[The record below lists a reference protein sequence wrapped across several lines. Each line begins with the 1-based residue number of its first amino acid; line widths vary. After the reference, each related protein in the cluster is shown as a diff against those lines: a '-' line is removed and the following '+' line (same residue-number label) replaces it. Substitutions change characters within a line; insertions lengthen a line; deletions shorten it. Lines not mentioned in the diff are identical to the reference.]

1 MKNDI
6 DGKLE
11 KINTDILFYFLLVI
25 SSGIS
30 FYIINEKKRDI
41 LDRSNNSKD
50 VLNKMYIFNRRLIV
64 FVNIYFLINVYNS
77 YKEAIN
83 RDNISES
90 ELYQTK
96 LLFWGVVFGFIGSLF
111 YLPITNSNFIIK
123 RQYILSKCGDIRDER
138 G

>member
-64 FVNIYFLINVYNS
+64 FVNIYFLINVYNY

-123 RQYILSKCGDIRDER
+123 R
-138 G
+138 

>member
-96 LLFWGVVFGFIGSLF
+96 LLVWGVVFGFIGSLF

-123 RQYILSKCGDIRDER
+123 R
-138 G
+138 

>member
-1 MKNDI
+1 MKSDI
-6 DGKLE
+6 DEKLE

-83 RDNISES
+83 RDDISES

-123 RQYILSKCGDIRDER
+123 R
-138 G
+138 

>member
-41 LDRSNNSKD
+41 LDRSNNSND

-123 RQYILSKCGDIRDER
+123 R
-138 G
+138 

>member
-6 DGKLE
+6 DGELE

-96 LLFWGVVFGFIGSLF
+96 LLFWGVVFVFIGSLF

-123 RQYILSKCGDIRDER
+123 R
-138 G
+138 

>member
-50 VLNKMYIFNRRLIV
+50 VLNKMYIFNRRMIV

-123 RQYILSKCGDIRDER
+123 R
-138 G
+138 

>member
-25 SSGIS
+25 SSGIC

-77 YKEAIN
+77 YKIIICTEVLIN
-83 RDNISES
+83 D
-90 ELYQTK
+90 
-96 LLFWGVVFGFIGSLF
+96 FFIFF
-111 YLPITNSNFIIK
+111 YIK
-123 RQYILSKCGDIRDER
+123 
-138 G
+138 

>member
-6 DGKLE
+6 DGELE

-90 ELYQTK
+90 ELYQAK

-123 RQYILSKCGDIRDER
+123 R
-138 G
+138 

>member
-6 DGKLE
+6 DGELE

-64 FVNIYFLINVYNS
+64 FVNIYFIINVYNS

-123 RQYILSKCGDIRDER
+123 R
-138 G
+138 

>member
-1 MKNDI
+1 MKNDK
-6 DGKLE
+6 DTKLE

-41 LDRSNNSKD
+41 LDKSNNSKN

-83 RDNISES
+83 RDDISES

-96 LLFWGVVFGFIGSLF
+96 FLFLGVVFGFIGSLF

-123 RQYILSKCGDIRDER
+123 R
-138 G
+138 

>member
-30 FYIINEKKRDI
+30 FYIINEKKKDI

-123 RQYILSKCGDIRDER
+123 R
-138 G
+138 

>member
-6 DGKLE
+6 DGELE

-41 LDRSNNSKD
+41 LDRCNNSKD

-123 RQYILSKCGDIRDER
+123 R
-138 G
+138 

>member
-6 DGKLE
+6 DGELE

-50 VLNKMYIFNRRLIV
+50 VLNRMYIFNRRLIV

-123 RQYILSKCGDIRDER
+123 R
-138 G
+138 

>member
-50 VLNKMYIFNRRLIV
+50 VLNKMYIFNRRLVV

-123 RQYILSKCGDIRDER
+123 R
-138 G
+138 

>member
-30 FYIINEKKRDI
+30 FYIINKKKRDI

-123 RQYILSKCGDIRDER
+123 R
-138 G
+138 

>member
-90 ELYQTK
+90 ELYQTN

-123 RQYILSKCGDIRDER
+123 R
-138 G
+138 

>member
-6 DGKLE
+6 DGELE

-123 RQYILSKCGDIRDER
+123 R
-138 G
+138 

>member
-1 MKNDI
+1 MKNVI
-6 DGKLE
+6 DGELE

-123 RQYILSKCGDIRDER
+123 R
-138 G
+138 

>member
-1 MKNDI
+1 MKSDI
-6 DGKLE
+6 DEKLE

-30 FYIINEKKRDI
+30 FYIINEKKMDI

-83 RDNISES
+83 RDDISES

-123 RQYILSKCGDIRDER
+123 R
-138 G
+138 

>member
-11 KINTDILFYFLLVI
+11 KINTDILFYFLLFI

-123 RQYILSKCGDIRDER
+123 R
-138 G
+138 

>member
-96 LLFWGVVFGFIGSLF
+96 LLFWEVVFGFIGSLF

-123 RQYILSKCGDIRDER
+123 R
-138 G
+138 

>member
-6 DGKLE
+6 DGELE

-83 RDNISES
+83 RDNISEN

-123 RQYILSKCGDIRDER
+123 R
-138 G
+138 

>member
-11 KINTDILFYFLLVI
+11 KINTYILFYFLLVI

-123 RQYILSKCGDIRDER
+123 R
-138 G
+138 

>member
-1 MKNDI
+1 
-6 DGKLE
+6 
-11 KINTDILFYFLLVI
+11 
-25 SSGIS
+25 
-30 FYIINEKKRDI
+30 
-41 LDRSNNSKD
+41 
-50 VLNKMYIFNRRLIV
+50 MYIFNRRLIV

-123 RQYILSKCGDIRDER
+123 R
-138 G
+138 

>member
-6 DGKLE
+6 DGELE

-50 VLNKMYIFNRRLIV
+50 VLNKIYIFNRRLIV

-123 RQYILSKCGDIRDER
+123 R
-138 G
+138 

>member
-6 DGKLE
+6 DGELE

-77 YKEAIN
+77 YKEAII

-123 RQYILSKCGDIRDER
+123 R
-138 G
+138 

>member
-41 LDRSNNSKD
+41 LDRSNNLKD

-123 RQYILSKCGDIRDER
+123 R
-138 G
+138 

>member
-123 RQYILSKCGDIRDER
+123 R
-138 G
+138 

>member
-50 VLNKMYIFNRRLIV
+50 VLNRMYIFNRRLIV

-123 RQYILSKCGDIRDER
+123 R
-138 G
+138 

>member
-1 MKNDI
+1 MGN
-6 DGKLE
+6 GNERELE
-11 KINTDILFYFLLVI
+11 RINTDILFYFLLLI

-30 FYIINEKKRDI
+30 FYIINEKKKGI
-41 LDRSNNSKD
+41 LEREMMSGES
-50 VLNKMYIFNRRLIV
+50 LNEMYIFNRRLIV

-83 RDNISES
+83 RDDISES
-90 ELYQTK
+90 DLYQTR

-123 RQYILSKCGDIRDER
+123 R
-138 G
+138 

>member
-6 DGKLE
+6 DGEVE

-83 RDNISES
+83 RDDISES

-123 RQYILSKCGDIRDER
+123 R
-138 G
+138 

>member
-6 DGKLE
+6 DGELE
-11 KINTDILFYFLLVI
+11 RINTDILFYFLLVI

-123 RQYILSKCGDIRDER
+123 R
-138 G
+138 

>member
-77 YKEAIN
+77 YKIIICTEVLIN
-83 RDNISES
+83 DLKKINMIES
-90 ELYQTK
+90 LKNVE
-96 LLFWGVVFGFIGSLF
+96 
-111 YLPITNSNFIIK
+111 
-123 RQYILSKCGDIRDER
+123 
-138 G
+138 

>member
-6 DGKLE
+6 DGEVE

-123 RQYILSKCGDIRDER
+123 R
-138 G
+138 

>member
-83 RDNISES
+83 RDNISKS

-123 RQYILSKCGDIRDER
+123 R
-138 G
+138 